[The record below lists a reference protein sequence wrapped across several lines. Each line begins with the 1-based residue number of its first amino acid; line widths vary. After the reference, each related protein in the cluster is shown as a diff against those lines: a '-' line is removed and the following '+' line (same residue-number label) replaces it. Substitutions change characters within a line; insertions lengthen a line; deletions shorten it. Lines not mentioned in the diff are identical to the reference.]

1 MVGTVS
7 GTLEPRQPRQFGV
20 VGFQARPRRG
30 RPISL
35 MRCSI
40 DSACDDQDK
49 QGLDVAL
56 DVVFRDG
63 APLPVRA
70 EDVACRDLR
79 RVLTWFLPGS
89 TSPGV
94 LCVAAKALAMARPE
108 DRIKATGGTVAHF
121 CKAVG
126 SQRL

>member
-1 MVGTVS
+1 M
-7 GTLEPRQPRQFGV
+7 
-20 VGFQARPRRG
+20 
-30 RPISL
+30 
-35 MRCSI
+35 
-40 DSACDDQDK
+40 
-49 QGLDVAL
+49 AL

-126 SQRL
+126 SQRLPASFFEDRIKAAGGTVAHFCKAVGSQRLPASFFEAVTGCGCIERVGETR